1 MHQMATET
9 PSGLALA
16 MAKAECPPEPPKMP
30 PAGLGIRLKTTPR
43 LRHWFPTRLVVA
55 RSVRRGKLLWERH
68 DEVRERARA
77 AIAPIVAG
85 TTRAGEVEMLARQHV
100 IEDMAHNALF
110 WQPWKAANVEAASA
124 ARLRAAFSAERG
136 VLLSR
141 CHMGPSFQSAS
152 VGAAF
157 GRTVYMVA
165 GAWRFEEPTPN
176 YWGRRVARTLQGY
189 RSIGVRPFPAPGSF
203 ALIRALLE
211 RHEIVLIAFDVPGDH
226 ETFFLAKPVM
236 LATGTARLAVQTGAL
251 IVPIRP
257 RRAGHRLW
265 VDAEQSLDPHDFGG
279 ADGLH
284 RALATIHER
293 WILDLP
299 ATLEDPHR
307 AGFWETGAKT
317 DSWIRP
323 REHAT

>member
-1 MHQMATET
+1 
-9 PSGLALA
+9 
-16 MAKAECPPEPPKMP
+16 MP
-30 PAGLGIRLKTTPR
+30 PAGLGIRLKTTPM
-43 LRHWFPTRLVVA
+43 LRRWLPTRLVVA
-55 RSVRRGKLLWERH
+55 RSVRRSKLLWERY

-77 AIAPIVAG
+77 AIVPIVAG
-85 TTRAGEVEMLARQHV
+85 TQMAGEVETLARQHV
-100 IEDMAHNALF
+100 IEDMVHNALF
-110 WQPWKAANVEAASA
+110 WQPWETANVETASA
-124 ARLRAAFSAERG
+124 AHLRAAFSAKRG

-152 VGAAF
+152 VGATF
-157 GRTVYMVA
+157 GKTVYMVA
-165 GAWRFEEPTPN
+165 GAWCFEEPTPN

-211 RHEIVLIAFDVPGDH
+211 QHEIVMIAFDVPGHH
-226 ETFFLAKPVM
+226 ETRFLGKPVM
-236 LATGTARLAVQTGAL
+236 LATGTATLAIQTDAL
-251 IVPIRP
+251 IVPVRP

-265 VDAEQSLDPHDFGG
+265 VDAEQPLDPHDFGD
-279 ADGLH
+279 AEELH

-293 WILDLP
+293 WILEMP

-317 DSWIRP
+317 DSWVRP
-323 REHAT
+323 REDAP